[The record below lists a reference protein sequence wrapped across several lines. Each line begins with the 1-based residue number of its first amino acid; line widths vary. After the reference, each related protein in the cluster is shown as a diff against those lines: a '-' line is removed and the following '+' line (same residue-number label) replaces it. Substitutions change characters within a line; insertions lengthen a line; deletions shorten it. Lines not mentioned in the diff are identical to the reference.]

1 MNDIEQKIKINGV
14 KSGLLLG
21 LIITGLSILSYYF
34 ITSISKSPVLFVAG
48 PIVFSVFIPIFCV
61 VFFCFNARK
70 NIGGYWT
77 FKQAT
82 TGIFTMFLVAYLVQF
97 IGKSI
102 VFDKFVEPNSIQKT
116 QTAAINAK
124 ADILKQR
131 GNNQAAIDKDIAE
144 MKKDFAQ
151 QQNTSVGSTIQG
163 IIISIL
169 FIFLLALIFG
179 SLFKKDPPLYTNQV

>member
-1 MNDIEQKIKINGV
+1 MNDIEQRIKINGV

-34 ITSISKSPVLFVAG
+34 ITSITKSPVLFVAV
-48 PIVFSVFIPIFCV
+48 PIIFSVFIPIFCV
-61 VFFCFNARK
+61 VFICFNARK
-70 NIGGYWT
+70 SVGGYWT

-82 TGIFTMFLVAYLVQF
+82 TGIFTMFLIAYLVQF

-102 VFDKFVEPNSIQKT
+102 IFDRFVEPNGIQKT

-131 GNNQAAIDKDIAE
+131 GNDQKIIDKDIAD
-144 MKKDFAQ
+144 MKKDFTQ

-163 IIISIL
+163 IVISIL

-179 SLFKKDPPLYTNQV
+179 SLFKKDPPEHVVNT

>member
-1 MNDIEQKIKINGV
+1 MNDIERKIKINGV

-21 LIITGLSILSYYF
+21 LIITALSIASYYF
-34 ITSISKSPVLFVAG
+34 ITSITKSPVLFVAG
-48 PIVFSVFIPIFCV
+48 PIIFSVFIPIFCV

-70 NIGGYWT
+70 SIGGYWT

-82 TGIFTMFLVAYLVQF
+82 TGIFTMFLIAYLVQF

-102 VFDKFVEPNSIQKT
+102 IFDKFVEPNGIQKT

-131 GNNQAAIDKDIAE
+131 GNTQAAIDKDITE

-151 QQNTSVGSTIQG
+151 QQNTSIGSTIQG
-163 IIISIL
+163 IVISVL
-169 FIFLLALIFG
+169 FIFLLALVFG
-179 SLFKKDPPLYTNQV
+179 SLFKKEPPVYTNQV